1 MLTTEERHHSNT
13 NDLQVRY
20 FVDDNIAG
28 QDISLSVL
36 QDPGWSAAISAP
48 FGLNKFQH
56 IQKVAIGTRRP

>member
-1 MLTTEERHHSNT
+1 MLTIEERHSNT

-36 QDPGWSAAISAP
+36 RGPGWSAATSAP
-48 FGLNKFQH
+48 LGLKKFKH
-56 IQKVAIGTRRP
+56 IQKVAIGTKRP